1 MPTHYLFHT
10 LSILNSLNSIEKASI
25 TILLLLVTILMI
37 DQLNKIV
44 KANRNKKML
53 RKYLH
58 LKENKWDNLSDLLTN
73 ATPLT
78 PLEIQDELQI
88 DLSKFDS
95 RYKDILYHELIK
107 IKKDKEVN
115 PLNWQLIIDVLYN
128 RTDNFK

>member
-25 TILLLLVTILMI
+25 IILLLLVTVLMI

-44 KANRNKKML
+44 KANRSKKML
-53 RKYLH
+53 RKYLY
-58 LKENKWDNLSDLLTN
+58 LKKNKWDNLSDLLTN

>member
-1 MPTHYLFHT
+1 MLTHYLFHT
-10 LSILNSLNSIEKASI
+10 LSILNSLNSVEKASI
-25 TILLLLVTILMI
+25 IILLLLVTVLMI

-44 KANRNKKML
+44 KANRSKKML
-53 RKYLH
+53 RKHLH

-78 PLEIQDELQI
+78 PLEMQDELQI